1 MNWVIADYFFWF
13 IFLMIFWVERKKEYL
28 IAIAIAIVFVFLAI
42 YENRGTLCN
51 KGLIFGFRL

>member
-1 MNWVIADYFFWF
+1 MNWVIADFFF
-13 IFLMIFWVERKKEYL
+13 GLFFLMIFWVERKKEYL

-51 KGLIFGFRL
+51 K